1 MGERRRRVSDLKI
14 EQLLRMDREYF
25 SNETSPLQ
33 VDSILDLRD
42 ERAETKRLR
51 EENNGLAARIIVW
64 SENDKTLRDA
74 LKLVLLF
81 YVGVWSPA
89 NRQKWKDI
97 TEKYEATTKI
107 MCDHIRSALSSK
119 APTTESAD
127 DD

>member
-1 MGERRRRVSDLKI
+1 MGDRRRRVSDLKI